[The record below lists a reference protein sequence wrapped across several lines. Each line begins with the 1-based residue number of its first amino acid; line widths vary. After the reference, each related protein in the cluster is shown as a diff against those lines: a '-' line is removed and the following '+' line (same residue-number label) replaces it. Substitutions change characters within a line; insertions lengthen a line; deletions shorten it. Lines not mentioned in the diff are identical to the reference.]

1 MHAYE
6 DAIRSTAT
14 RSAPWYV
21 VPVGHKWYSQLLV
34 AAAIIDALDELALE
48 YPRIDAGNE
57 EEPRRARA
65 ALLGADGPAA
75 SVHEHASPPLET
87 RPLGASGPALIAKR

>member
-1 MHAYE
+1 MQP
-6 DAIRSTAT
+6 AT
-14 RSAPWYV
+14 
-21 VPVGHKWYSQLLV
+21 
-34 AAAIIDALDELALE
+34 ITELELE

-57 EEPRRARA
+57 EELRQARA

-75 SVHEHASPPLET
+75 SVHEDASPPLET